1 MRSNRKR
8 HEKNYIVV
16 KCESKAY
23 EKFQFAI
30 RNGVCEPESYDFFVK
45 AKIMAKQFQS
55 QIVKMHLS
63 L

>member
-30 RNGVCEPESYDFFVK
+30 RNGVCEPQRLRLLDASFETCWGRVG
-45 AKIMAKQFQS
+45 
-55 QIVKMHLS
+55 V
-63 L
+63 